1 MANKYLANAFS
12 LQMVNADCNI
22 KIRSVDASE
31 IPEDIISCV
40 GHADTAKV
48 LSSLLGREVP
58 CNRESINLMEGDE
71 LYVAQIIGGRLPE
84 GATTLPEGYRFKFIR
99 VTAKYSW
106 CHLCCC
112 ENTCFDA
119 YGENSFGCTLS

>member
-1 MANKYLANAFS
+1 MKKYLSNAFS
-12 LQMVNADCNI
+12 LQMTDADCNL
-22 KIRSVDASE
+22 KIRTVKA
-31 IPEDIISCV
+31 EDIPDDVISCI

-84 GATTLPEGYRFKFIR
+84 GATTLPEGFRFKFIK
-99 VTAKYSW
+99 VTAQYSW

-112 ENTCFDA
+112 ENTCALA
-119 YGENSFGCTLS
+119 YTEDSIGCTLS